1 MLLVPEISTV
11 VILPPR
17 TGSSSLRKALLARY
31 SMAMQVYRHME
42 ADGIPLGYDT
52 WRRVGIVRN
61 PIDRLWSLYKF
72 LGDFGG
78 GQHDPA
84 FVKTMRQSVERPFS
98 EWLLENEVTFT
109 SPYDR
114 AGFGRFWPAYS
125 VRHPMPENRKS
136 QAVYIRPD
144 LGTEFWDFSN
154 IDAMAESLGVV
165 LHLRENQTQ
174 DENKPSIT
182 PEAMGYLMRVHS
194 WDFSVTSPAIA
205 AE

>member
-17 TGSSSLRKALLARY
+17 TGSSSLRKAVLANY
-31 SMAMQVYRHME
+31 PQAIQIYRHME

-52 WRRVGIVRN
+52 WRRVGVVRN

-72 LGDFGG
+72 LQDFGG
-78 GQHDPA
+78 GQHDFA
-84 FVKTMRQSVERPFS
+84 FVEAMRGSVERPFS
-98 EWLLENEVTFT
+98 DWIVNNEVTFT

-114 AGFGRFWPAYS
+114 AGLGRFWPAYC

-144 LGTEFWDFSN
+144 LGTEFWDYNS
-154 IDAMAESLGVV
+154 IDGLAETLGVT
-165 LHLRENQTQ
+165 LDLRENRT
-174 DENKPSIT
+174 EGNRNPEIT
-182 PEAMGYLMRVHS
+182 PEAMEYLHRVHR
-194 WDFSVTSPAIA
+194 WDFSVTSPALA
-205 AE
+205 A